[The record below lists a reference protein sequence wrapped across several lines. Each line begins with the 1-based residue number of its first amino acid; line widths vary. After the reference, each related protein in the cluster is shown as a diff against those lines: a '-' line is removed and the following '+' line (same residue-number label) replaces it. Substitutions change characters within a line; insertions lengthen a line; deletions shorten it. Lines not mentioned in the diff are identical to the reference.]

1 MASTRLPPHADDAER
16 SILGSVLIDKDAI
29 VEIAI
34 VLRPEMFYNDNN
46 GKIFESMSAL
56 YENRDP
62 IDVLTVSDWLK
73 KNKLLDRVGGRAYL
87 SELSN
92 EVPVASHVPKYEQI
106 VKDCYIKRLLISAGA
121 QMGEMGFDESRPLGE
136 ILDKAE
142 QSVYALSQS
151 HIRKTFA
158 PIKDVL

>member
-1 MASTRLPPHADDAER
+1 MASPRVPPHAEDAEK

-29 VEIAI
+29 VEIAVI
-34 VLRPEMFYNDNN
+34 LRPEMFYNDNN
-46 GKIFESMSAL
+46 GKIFEAMITL

-92 EVPVASHVPKYEQI
+92 EVPVASHVPKYAQI
-106 VKDCYIKRLLISAGA
+106 VR
-121 QMGEMGFDESRPLGE
+121 
-136 ILDKAE
+136 
-142 QSVYALSQS
+142 
-151 HIRKTFA
+151 
-158 PIKDVL
+158 